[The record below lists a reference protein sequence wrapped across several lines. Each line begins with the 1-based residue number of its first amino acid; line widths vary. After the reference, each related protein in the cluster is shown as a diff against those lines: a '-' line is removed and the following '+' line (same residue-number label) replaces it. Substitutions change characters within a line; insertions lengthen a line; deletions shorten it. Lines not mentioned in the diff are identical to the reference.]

1 MHISMSNAVKK
12 IIYNLSKV
20 SALLI
25 LFLTHQAWAQE
36 ITTDNPLLGEKS
48 ALRMQRISAYFAQ
61 LIGFNVVSLPGVIA
75 LIVVAVLSIL
85 SILFLGLV
93 FYGGYK
99 WMMAR
104 GNEREVEEAR
114 AIIRQ
119 AIIGLIVLLSSYA
132 IGYFVLYFV
141 LTGGAGEGA
150 PVGPTDN
157 PF

>member
-1 MHISMSNAVKK
+1 M
-12 IIYNLSKV
+12 
-20 SALLI
+20 LLY
-25 LFLTHQAWAQE
+25 TRQAWAQE
-36 ITTDNPLLGEKS
+36 IITENPLLGEKS
-48 ALRMQRISAYFAQ
+48 ALRMQRVSAYFAQ
-61 LIGFNVVSLPGVIA
+61 LIGFNVVSLPGIVA

-104 GNEREVEEAR
+104 GNEQQVEEAR
-114 AIIRQ
+114 GIIRQ

-157 PF
+157 PFP